1 MKQSLK
7 KFFLALATLAPSLAP
22 SDSFAAPSMLIDAET
37 GIVIYA
43 EDADRLWHP
52 ASLTKLM
59 TAFLTFEAI
68 RDGKLSPEDPI
79 QCSQRAMLQPPSK
92 IGLPV
97 GGQIT
102 VDTGLKALIVKS
114 ANDVAIMLAEKISG
128 SEPAFVERMNETARR
143 LGMTRTKFFNANGL
157 PHPDQVTTARDMALL
172 GRAILKEFPQYSQL
186 YALTSFQLGKR
197 IISSHNEILR
207 LFEGANGMKTGF
219 ICASGYNV
227 VSSATRNGRQM
238 IAVVLGAQSG
248 LSRGQR
254 AADLMQYGFE
264 YYGWKSLFS
273 SRIDDMR
280 VSAASVVE
288 TPGNLSNIVCGNRR
302 ASIVKRKRVLKK
314 RAAKPAK

>member
-1 MKQSLK
+1 MIKYARK
-7 KFFLALATLAPSLAP
+7 IVFAAAALAAGAAH
-22 SDSFAAPSMLIDAET
+22 AAPSMVIDAET

-68 RDGKLSPEDPI
+68 RDGKLSPEDLI
-79 QCSQRAMLQPPSK
+79 QCSQHAMLQPPSK

-114 ANDVAIMLAEKISG
+114 ANDVAVMLAEKIGG
-128 SEPAFVERMNETARR
+128 SEPAFVERMNETAKR

-157 PHPDQVTTARDMALL
+157 PHPEQVTTARDMALL
-172 GRAILKEFPQYSQL
+172 GRALLKEFPQYAHFYSL
-186 YALTSFQLGKR
+186 ASFQLGKR

-227 VSSATRNGRQM
+227 VTSATRNGRQM

-280 VSAASVVE
+280 ASPVSVLE
-288 TPGNLSNIVCGNRR
+288 TPGNLSNIVCGSRR
-302 ASIVKRKRVLKK
+302 AATVKRKRVLKK
-314 RAAKPAK
+314 RAGKPGPKA